1 MSGPAMGGAP
11 GRAAQ
16 MRPILV
22 GWTLDHPDDRQKGV
36 CEPQEGESFP
46 RVLDRENEIRGMFS
60 TWLRWCPAFS
70 AGSSWHLG
78 VPE

>member
-22 GWTLDHPDDRQKGV
+22 GWTWITPMTAKRAYVSPRKG
-36 CEPQEGESFP
+36 SLF
-46 RVLDRENEIRGMFS
+46 R
-60 TWLRWCPAFS
+60 
-70 AGSSWHLG
+70 GSSIGKMRSGGWLARG
-78 VPE
+78 